1 MGDCYVYDD
10 DDDDDDDDNVPVMDL
25 FAGNFDNKPLD
36 NDTDVDEPVQ
46 SIVDRVEE
54 EANDVLQMDK
64 EENGDV
70 AESGGFP
77 ILSSNW
83 AQFEG
88 DVFPTEDSSHASPD
102 DCSFDAD
109 FSCFGSTEPT
119 KTDSM

>member
-70 AESGGFP
+70 
-77 ILSSNW
+77 
-83 AQFEG
+83 
-88 DVFPTEDSSHASPD
+88 FPTEDSSHASPD
-102 DCSFDAD
+102 DSSFDAD

-119 KTDSM
+119 K